1 MMIRLSDRVNR
12 LAESETLAM
21 TKRCREL
28 ASQGHQV
35 INLSIGE
42 PDFYTPDS
50 IKQAAKEAIDLNYTF
65 YSPVPGYK
73 DLREAISLKFKRD
86 NDLEYSPE
94 QIVVSSGA
102 KHSIANAVLCLVNP
116 GDEVLLPTPYWV
128 SYRELVKLAE
138 GTPVYI
144 PALIENDFKVT
155 PRQIEHVITDRTRLM
170 IFSSPCNPSGS
181 VYTKKELQALAKV
194 LSSHEE
200 IYIISDEIYEHI
212 NFTGERASMAQFDFI
227 RDRVVTV
234 NGVSKGFAMT
244 GWRLGY
250 LGAPR
255 QIAAACD
262 KLQGQMTSG
271 ASSIAQR
278 AAVRALLTD
287 PQDSEDLRMMIQAFQ
302 ERRDLV
308 IAKLAEIPGFQ
319 TNVPGG
325 AFYVFPNVKKLFG
338 KRCGNYQINS
348 SDDLCNYL
356 LDRAFI
362 AMVPG
367 TAFGDPNCIRISY
380 ATSTDRLLEAM
391 SRLRTAVNEL
401 N

>member
-1 MMIRLSDRVNR
+1 MIRLSDRVNR

>member
-1 MMIRLSDRVNR
+1 
-12 LAESETLAM
+12 
-21 TKRCREL
+21 
-28 ASQGHQV
+28 
-35 INLSIGE
+35 
-42 PDFYTPDS
+42 
-50 IKQAAKEAIDLNYTF
+50 
-65 YSPVPGYK
+65 
-73 DLREAISLKFKRD
+73 
-86 NDLEYSPE
+86 
-94 QIVVSSGA
+94 
-102 KHSIANAVLCLVNP
+102 ANAVLCLVNP
-116 GDEVLLPTPYWV
+116 GDEVLLLTPYWV

>member
-1 MMIRLSDRVNR
+1 MIRLSDRVNR

-155 PRQIEHVITDRTRLM
+155 PRQIEHVIT
-170 IFSSPCNPSGS
+170 
-181 VYTKKELQALAKV
+181 
-194 LSSHEE
+194 
-200 IYIISDEIYEHI
+200 
-212 NFTGERASMAQFDFI
+212 
-227 RDRVVTV
+227 
-234 NGVSKGFAMT
+234 
-244 GWRLGY
+244 
-250 LGAPR
+250 
-255 QIAAACD
+255 
-262 KLQGQMTSG
+262 
-271 ASSIAQR
+271 
-278 AAVRALLTD
+278 
-287 PQDSEDLRMMIQAFQ
+287 
-302 ERRDLV
+302 
-308 IAKLAEIPGFQ
+308 
-319 TNVPGG
+319 
-325 AFYVFPNVKKLFG
+325 
-338 KRCGNYQINS
+338 
-348 SDDLCNYL
+348 
-356 LDRAFI
+356 
-362 AMVPG
+362 
-367 TAFGDPNCIRISY
+367 
-380 ATSTDRLLEAM
+380 
-391 SRLRTAVNEL
+391 
-401 N
+401 

>member
-1 MMIRLSDRVNR
+1 MIRLSDRVNR

-21 TKRCREL
+21 SKRCREL
-28 ASQGHQV
+28 AAQGHQV

-42 PDFYTPDS
+42 PDFYTPDY
-50 IKQAAKEAIDLNYTF
+50 IKQAAHEAIDLNYSF

-73 DLREAISLKFKRD
+73 DLRDAICLKFKRD
-86 NDLEYSPE
+86 NDLDYAPE

-102 KHSIANAVLCLVNP
+102 KHSIANAVMCLVNP

-138 GTPVYI
+138 GTPVFV

-155 PRQIEHVITDRTRLM
+155 PQQIERALTDRTRLM

-181 VYTKKELQALAKV
+181 VYTKKELQALAEI
-194 LSSHEE
+194 LSSYEE

-212 NFTGERASMAQFDFI
+212 NFTAEHASIAQFDII

-255 QIAAACD
+255 EIAAACE

-278 AAVRALLTD
+278 AALRALLTD
-287 PQDSEDLRMMIQAFQ
+287 PKTCSDLQRMIGAFK

-308 IAKLAEIPGFQ
+308 TAKLNEIPGFQ
-319 TNVPGG
+319 TNVPQG

-338 KRCGNYQINS
+338 KSCGNYRINS
-348 SDDLCNYL
+348 SDDLCNYI
-356 LDRAFI
+356 LDKAFV

-367 TAFGDPNCIRISY
+367 TAFGDPGCVRISY
-380 ATSTDRLLEAM
+380 ATSADKILEAM
-391 SRLRTAVNEL
+391 SRLKKAVTEL
-401 N
+401 R